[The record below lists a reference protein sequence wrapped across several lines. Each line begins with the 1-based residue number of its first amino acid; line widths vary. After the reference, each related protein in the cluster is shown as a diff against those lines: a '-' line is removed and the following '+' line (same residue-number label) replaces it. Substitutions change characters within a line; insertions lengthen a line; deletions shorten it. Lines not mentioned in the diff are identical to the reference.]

1 LSRSDVVAS
10 ITSEVIRREPR
21 VDYSARM
28 NLPRPVGEQLRDWR
42 QRRRLTQMDL
52 AAIADTSTRHVSFIE
67 TGRSLPSRAMLM
79 RLVERLEVPLRERN
93 QLLTAA
99 GLAPMYRESRLD
111 EPALAQARAAVDLVL
126 KGHEPYPALAVD
138 RHWNI
143 VATNR
148 AILPFLAGV
157 AETLLQPPINMMRL
171 SLHPDGMA
179 SRIVNFG
186 QIRAH
191 LLHNAQRQAEATG
204 DPVQHELL
212 AELLAY
218 PTPPGTDGD
227 PPTLADNVAMQL
239 KLRSEHGVLSFIS
252 TITVFGTPLDVTLS
266 ELAIESFF
274 PADAR
279 TAEVLRAA
287 MAENE

>member
-1 LSRSDVVAS
+1 
-10 ITSEVIRREPR
+10 
-21 VDYSARM
+21 M

-52 AAIADTSTRHVSFIE
+52 AAIAETSTRHVSFIE

-79 RLVERLEVPLRERN
+79 RLAERLDVPLRERN

-111 EPALAQARAAVDLVL
+111 EPALEQARAAVDLVL

-148 AILPFLAGV
+148 AILPFLDGA
-157 AETLLQPPINMMRL
+157 AAHLLQPPINMMRL
-171 SLHPDGMA
+171 SLHPEGIA

-191 LLHNAQRQAEATG
+191 LLHNAQRQVDATG
-204 DPVQHELL
+204 DPLHRALYDELV
-212 AELLAY
+212 AY
-218 PTPPGTDGD
+218 PVPPDTSGE

-239 KLRSEHGVLSFIS
+239 RLRSEHGVLSFIS
-252 TITVFGTPLDVTLS
+252 TITVFGTPLDVTLA

-274 PADAR
+274 PADAH
-279 TAEVLRAA
+279 TAEVLRAL
-287 MAENE
+287 MASA

>member
-1 LSRSDVVAS
+1 
-10 ITSEVIRREPR
+10 
-21 VDYSARM
+21 M
-28 NLPRPVGEQLRDWR
+28 NLTRPVGEQLRDWR

-52 AAIADTSTRHVSFIE
+52 AAIAETSTRHVSFIE

-111 EPALAQARAAVDLVL
+111 APALAQARAAVDLVL
-126 KGHEPYPALAVD
+126 RGHEPYPALAVD

-148 AILPFLAGV
+148 AIAPFLAG
-157 AETLLQPPINMMRL
+157 AAAHLLEPPINMMRL
-171 SLHPDGMA
+171 SLHPDGLA
-179 SRIVNFG
+179 TRIVNFG

-191 LLHNAQRQAEATG
+191 LLHNAQRQTEATG
-204 DPVQHELL
+204 DPQVRALYE
-212 AELLAY
+212 ELLAY
-218 PTPPGTDGD
+218 PVPPDTNGD
-227 PPTLADNVAMQL
+227 PPSLADSVAMQL
-239 KLRSEHGVLSFIS
+239 QLHSDYGVLSFIS

-279 TAEVLRAA
+279 TAEVLRELMNAGG
-287 MAENE
+287 